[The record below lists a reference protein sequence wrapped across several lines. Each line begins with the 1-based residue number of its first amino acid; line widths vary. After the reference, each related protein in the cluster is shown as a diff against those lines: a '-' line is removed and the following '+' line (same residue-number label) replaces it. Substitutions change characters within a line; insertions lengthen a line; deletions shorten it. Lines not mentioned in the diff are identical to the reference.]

1 MFLIDTH
8 THIYDAEF
16 DLDREEVIQRAL
28 SVGVG
33 MMLMPNVDAATLPRM
48 LETNERFPVC
58 TRIMIGLQPEEVKG
72 DYLQVLSLLEKQL
85 NNAQRVAIGEIGL
98 DFYWDRTFEKEQIEA
113 FETQL
118 DWAKLLG
125 LPLSIHCRNAFDT
138 MTEILRK
145 KQDGSLRGVMHC
157 FTGTYEEAKAYLD
170 LGFHLGLGGVV
181 TYKSCTVRDFLP
193 DLPLDRIVLETDAP
207 YLSPVPH
214 RGKRNE
220 PAFIADTANRIADIL
235 QVPVEKLAEATSS
248 NAKNLFRINL

>member
-1 MFLIDTH
+1 
-8 THIYDAEF
+8 
-16 DLDREEVIQRAL
+16 
-28 SVGVG
+28 
-33 MMLMPNVDAATLPRM
+33 
-48 LETNERFPVC
+48 
-58 TRIMIGLQPEEVKG
+58 
-72 DYLQVLSLLEKQL
+72 
-85 NNAQRVAIGEIGL
+85 
-98 DFYWDRTFEKEQIEA
+98 
-113 FETQL
+113 
-118 DWAKLLG
+118 
-125 LPLSIHCRNAFDT
+125 
-138 MTEILRK
+138 MTEILK
-145 KQDGSLRGVMHC
+145 QKQDGSLRGVMHC

-193 DLPLDRIVLETDAP
+193 VLPLDRIVLETDAP